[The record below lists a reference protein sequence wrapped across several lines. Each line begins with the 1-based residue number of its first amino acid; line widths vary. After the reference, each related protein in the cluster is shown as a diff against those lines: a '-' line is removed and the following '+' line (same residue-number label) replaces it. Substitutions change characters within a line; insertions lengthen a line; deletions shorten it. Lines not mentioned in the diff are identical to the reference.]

1 MNPLNS
7 INSTRQS
14 VFIQKRWPK
23 IPTTFWKKIFIIKI
37 SLKSK
42 KRQIINSPNGSL
54 DKIIHESKY
63 FPWE

>member
-7 INSTRQS
+7 INSNRHS
-14 VFIQKRWPK
+14 VFIWKRWPK
-23 IPTTFWKKIFIIKI
+23 IPTVDWKKISIIKI

-42 KRQIINSPNGSL
+42 KRQVINSPNGSL
-54 DKIIHESKY
+54 DKIIHESKC